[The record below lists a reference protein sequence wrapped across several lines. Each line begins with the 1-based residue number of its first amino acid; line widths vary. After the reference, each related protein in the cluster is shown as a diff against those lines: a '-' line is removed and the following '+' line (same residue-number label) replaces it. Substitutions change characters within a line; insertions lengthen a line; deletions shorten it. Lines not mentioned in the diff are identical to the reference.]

1 MPRVAPASALAA
13 AAASPAGAPP
23 AGSGRFRRK
32 RAPIL
37 PWVLGFCAVF
47 AGGCSSL
54 RSPTWGNVGAVRRF
68 GPIRPAKPPRSC
80 KQGSLVL
87 RVAYLNTCFGSA
99 GAGLVGI
106 VIAAGT
112 VKDFSQICRCLGGA
126 IGAIGLHPALLL
138 FEQRYVWVT
147 PAAPQVFD
155 YVFQPGGHQHQRG
168 FPVGERADDAGSAA
182 NLPVRPLDG
191 RLPTS
196 SAMRLMS
203 SFRFTDP
210 SSNLGIAG
218 CSRTLSA
225 RLSIAVFVLSKNPL
239 CRNSRF

>member
-1 MPRVAPASALAA
+1 MNRGRRGVRCDAAGCARV
-13 AAASPAGAPP
+13 GADGYRGFARGRAP

-32 RAPIL
+32 WAPIS

-106 VIAAGT
+106 VIAAGA
-112 VKDFSQICRCLGGA
+112 VKD
-126 IGAIGLHPALLL
+126 
-138 FEQRYVWVT
+138 
-147 PAAPQVFD
+147 
-155 YVFQPGGHQHQRG
+155 
-168 FPVGERADDAGSAA
+168 
-182 NLPVRPLDG
+182 
-191 RLPTS
+191 
-196 SAMRLMS
+196 
-203 SFRFTDP
+203 
-210 SSNLGIAG
+210 
-218 CSRTLSA
+218 LS
-225 RLSIAVFVLSKNPL
+225 
-239 CRNSRF
+239 